1 MKQCHYSILG
11 VDIKA
16 SNEEIRQAYKK
27 LSLLW
32 HPDKNRDRVKEA
44 THQFQLIS
52 AAHEVLSDPKERAWY
67 DSHRKQILS
76 GKEENEDIESASTL
90 NLWKYFSRD
99 AFTEF
104 DDSIEGF
111 YNVYSNIFEEIVKD
125 ELFYVGKNSSEDQFW
140 KNAPKFGTS
149 KTDLN
154 DIMIFYRFWSNF
166 ITNKSFG
173 WKDLWNLTEAP
184 NRQVRRTMEAENIKE
199 RKKAKKSFNE
209 TVRRLVDYVKKRD
222 PRVIM
227 YMRNKTEEMNRKI
240 NLEEQKKKLEEIRRS
255 ELREQARLEE
265 IKRMEE
271 LEKERKLAY
280 GEFYESSDDLQ
291 SSAEEQIIYYCKP
304 CNKTFKSEPQYNT
317 HIKSK
322 KHLSKV
328 PKNET
333 ELSKPSP
340 TKNIHKKDH
349 LHLNNTDSNCGS
361 QTEYS
366 KPNFKDSIKYLSISL
381 DKNKFEVGEV
391 LDLIKNI
398 NIDDS
403 TVHESAEN
411 NEDIFQISSESDD
424 KSKTNKKQK
433 KKKNKN
439 KDKLSNEKSC
449 LKEDSSWKC
458 LVCTSVFESRNKLFT
473 HVKEMNHAAIKTNDI
488 TKKSKV
494 KR

>member
-1 MKQCHYSILG
+1 MKQCHYSTLG

-44 THQFQLIS
+44 TRQFQLIS
-52 AAHEVLSDPKERAWY
+52 AAYEVLSDPQERAWY

-76 GKEENEDIESASTL
+76 GKEENEDVEDASTL

-111 YNVYSNIFEEIVKD
+111 YSVYFNVFEEIVKD
-125 ELFYVGKNSSEDQFW
+125 ELFYVGKHSSEGQFW
-140 KNAPKFGTS
+140 QNAPKFGTS

-154 DIMIFYRFWSNF
+154 DVMIFYRFWSNF

-184 NRQVRRTMEAENIKE
+184 NRQVRRAMEAENIKE

-209 TVRRLVDYVKKRD
+209 TVRRLVDYIKKRD
-222 PRVIM
+222 TRVIM
-227 YMRNKTEEMNRKI
+227 YMHNKTEEMNRKI
-240 NLEEQKKKLEEIRRS
+240 DLEKQKKKLEEIRRS

-265 IKRMEE
+265 IRRMEE

-280 GEFYESSDDLQ
+280 GEFCESSDDLQ

-333 ELSKPSP
+333 EISKPSP
-340 TKNIHKKDH
+340 IKNIYKDY
-349 LHLNNTDSNCGS
+349 LHLKNTDLNYDS
-361 QTEYS
+361 QSEYS
-366 KPNFKDSIKYLSISL
+366 EPSFRDSVKYLSNSL
-381 DKNKFEVGEV
+381 NKNKFEAKEV
-391 LDLIKNI
+391 LDLIKNM
-398 NIDDS
+398 NIDS
-403 TVHESAEN
+403 SIIHESAEN
-411 NEDIFQISSESDD
+411 GGNIFQISSESED
-424 KSKTNKKQK
+424 KSKTNKKQRK
-433 KKKNKN
+433 KKDKN
-439 KDKLSNEKSC
+439 KDKSSSEKSC
-449 LKEDSSWKC
+449 LKEDFSWKC
-458 LVCTSVFESRNKLFT
+458 LVCTSIFESRNKLFT